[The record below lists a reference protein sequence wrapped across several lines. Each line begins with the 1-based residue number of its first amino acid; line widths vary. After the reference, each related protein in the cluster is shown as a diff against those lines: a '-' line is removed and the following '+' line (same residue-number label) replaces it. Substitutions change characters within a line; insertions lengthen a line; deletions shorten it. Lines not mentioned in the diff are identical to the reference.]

1 MPAPCAPT
9 ASYGVGPFPSLPNL
23 ADPQIREQLTPNSV
37 GGMVKLAEFW
47 RLSSAEVCGLMGV
60 DSERTWFRMKK
71 SEWTGVLSQDQLTRV
86 SAMIGLFKGLRLLF
100 SLPLAD
106 EWVRLPN
113 KGSLFNGQ
121 RPIDV
126 MIAGGIPTMFEV
138 RSYID
143 ALRGGL

>member
-1 MPAPCAPT
+1 MSTPCAAT
-9 ASYGVGPFPSLPNL
+9 ASYGAGPFPSLPNL
-23 ADPQIREQLTPNSV
+23 ADPLVREHLTPSSV

-71 SEWTGVLSQDQLTRV
+71 GEWTGTLSQDQLTRV
-86 SAMIGLFKGLRLLF
+86 SAMVGLFKGLRLLF

-126 MIAGGIPTMFEV
+126 MIAGGIPTMIEV
-138 RSYID
+138 RSYVD